1 MAGKI
6 REVNDQYEEYAPPR
20 CPKTP
25 YHRPLKPFFLAAAAL
40 AVTAGTIA
48 TAKTMAPRPVQAE
61 RAVTAAYVP
70 ASTAAAPSGTPGP
83 SPAAALPGETRQSQE
98 RTTEAGGGQESSI
111 NRVLQPEETLPVS
124 TETEGLPAVTLPEL
138 LQTVAETVLP
148 TQQTAGTSAVPTV
161 TETQTQ
167 ETFMGHLHSTSGV
180 KGGGGGGG
188 GGGGTTNRRSSEEN
202 RDEQDTSVS
211 EEVTEPSEE
220 ITQPSEEITQPSEE
234 ITEPSEE
241 DTDPV
246 VTEPSEED
254 TDPVVTEP
262 SEEDTDPVVT
272 EPSEEDTDPVVTE
285 PSEEITDP
293 DETGSSEDITQTEES
308 SEPDETD
315 PTEPEE
321 EHVEPDMSLSYPE
334 YVADNNGSYY
344 IITGELYTDG
354 DEVEDVYWTDAN
366 GSSGSGSFESDGG
379 SGVWPLRVDYR
390 PGDDAGFAEYVTVYV
405 RYSWTDQNGTRHAG
419 TTSMDVYF

>member
-48 TAKTMAPRPVQAE
+48 TAKTTAPRPVQAE

-83 SPAAALPGETRQSQE
+83 SPAAALPSETRQSQE
-98 RTTEAGGGQESSI
+98 RTTEAGSGQESSI

-148 TQQTAGTSAVPTV
+148 TQQTSGTSAVPTV
-161 TETQTQ
+161 TEAPSVVPSVTEGSDTQTQ

-188 GGGGTTNRRSSEEN
+188 GGGTNRRSSEEDP
-202 RDEQDTSVS
+202 DERDTSAS
-211 EEVTEPSEE
+211 EEVTEPE
-220 ITQPSEEITQPSEE
+220 ITQPSEEI
-234 ITEPSEE
+234 
-241 DTDPV
+241 TDPV

-272 EPSEEDTDPVVTE
+272 EPSE
-285 PSEEITDP
+285 
-293 DETGSSEDITQTEES
+293 DITKTEES

-321 EHVEPDMSLSYPE
+321 EHVEPDMSLSNPE
-334 YVADNNGSYY
+334 YVPDNNGAYY

>member
-48 TAKTMAPRPVQAE
+48 TAKTTAPRPVQAE

-83 SPAAALPGETRQSQE
+83 SPAAALPSETRQSQE

-167 ETFMGHLHSTSGV
+167 TQETFMGHLHSTSGV

-188 GGGGTTNRRSSEEN
+188 GGGGTNRRSSEEN
-202 RDEQDTSVS
+202 PDERDTSAS
-211 EEVTEPSEE
+211 EEVTEPE

-285 PSEEITDP
+285 PSEEDTDP
-293 DETGSSEDITQTEES
+293 VVTEPSEDITKTEES

-321 EHVEPDMSLSYPE
+321 EHVEPDMYLSNPE
-334 YVADNNGSYY
+334 YVPDNNGAYY